1 MTKLDSWQEGLQQLH
16 EQGIIAGY
24 ALLTGQG
31 QCECSQG
38 LLSDTFSSLARD
50 KASPAAQQFCGV
62 FDSGQQADVFTLLQQ
77 KAFVFKQT
85 ACDVYAITRR
95 KQLGLCL
102 NNLPFGLLI
111 SVFQKPQL
119 PQTVVPKVEAI
130 CMSLRS

>member
-38 LLSDTFSSLARD
+38 LLSDTFSSLASD
-50 KASPAAQQFCGV
+50 KPSPAAQQFCGV

-77 KAFVFKQT
+77 KAIVFKQT

-119 PQTVVPKVEAI
+119 PQTVVPKLEAI